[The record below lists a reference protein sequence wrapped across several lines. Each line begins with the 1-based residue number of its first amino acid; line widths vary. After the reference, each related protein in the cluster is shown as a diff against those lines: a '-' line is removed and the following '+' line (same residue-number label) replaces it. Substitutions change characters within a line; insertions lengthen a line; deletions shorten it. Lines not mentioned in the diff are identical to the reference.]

1 MLAYNPATMTQL
13 ISTIAIA
20 MGASWVSGINLYAA
34 VATLG
39 LLGRFS
45 HLQLPG
51 ELGVLTS
58 WWVIGVALALYV
70 VEFVADKVPYVDSTW
85 DVIHT
90 FIRVPAG
97 AVLAASAFGD
107 FDRSIQVIALLL
119 GGGLALSSHGTKA
132 ATRAMLNAS
141 PEPVSNWI
149 ASIAEDIVAVL
160 SVVASVFVPVLI
172 FVIVGAGLVISFLVF
187 RKILRFFRQ
196 VARSIRGW
204 FAPAT

>member
-1 MLAYNPATMTQL
+1 MTQL

-39 LLGRFS
+39 LLGKFAS
-45 HLQLPG
+45 LQLPG
-51 ELGVLTS
+51 ELEVLTS
-58 WWVIGVALALYV
+58 WWVIGVALGLYV

-97 AVLAASAFGD
+97 AVLAATAFGD

-141 PEPVSNWI
+141 PEPVSNSV
-149 ASIAEDIVAVL
+149 ASVLEDIVAVVSIVCAVFL
-160 SVVASVFVPVLI
+160 PVVL
-172 FVIVGAGLVISFLVF
+172 FVIVAAGLVISFFVF
-187 RKILRFFRQ
+187 NRILRFFRQ
-196 VARSIRGW
+196 VSRSIRGW
-204 FAPAT
+204 FAPATS

>member
-1 MLAYNPATMTQL
+1 MTQL

-39 LLGRFS
+39 LLGRFT

-51 ELGVLTS
+51 ELEALTS
-58 WWVIGVALALYV
+58 WWVIGIAVVLYV
-70 VEFVADKVPYVDSTW
+70 IEFVADKVPYVDSTW

-132 ATRAMLNAS
+132 ATRAMLNTS
-141 PEPVSNWI
+141 PEPVSNWV
-149 ASIAEDIVAVL
+149 ASIAEDILAVVSVAV
-160 SVVASVFVPVLI
+160 SVFVPVLI

-187 RKILRFFRQ
+187 RRIIRFFRQ
-196 VARSIRGW
+196 VASSIRGW
-204 FAPAT
+204 FAPATS